1 MSVSSTNAS
10 VGFANAELFRDLGPA
25 ELARLE
31 RAAHPRHYDAGAVI
45 LQEGQGG
52 IAFFVV
58 TSGNVVV
65 TRAGSDGQQREIRRI
80 GPGGSFGEMALFS
93 DRPRA
98 GTVTALEPT
107 ECLALHRLEFLDE
120 LRRSPEVAL
129 RLLDSLAV
137 RLDAASEL
145 A

>member
-10 VGFANAELFRDLGPA
+10 VGFANAELFRGLSPS
-25 ELARLE
+25 ELTRLE
-31 RAAHPRHYDAGAVI
+31 RASHPRHYDAGAVI
-45 LQEGQGG
+45 VREGEGG

-58 TSGNVVV
+58 TSGKVVV
-65 TRAGSDGQQREIRRI
+65 TRMGSDGQSREIRSI

-98 GTVTALEPT
+98 GTVTAVEPT
-107 ECLALHRLEFLDE
+107 DCLALHRLEFLDE

-129 RLLDSLAV
+129 RLLDSLAT
-137 RLDAASEL
+137 RLDQASEVP
-145 A
+145 

>member
-1 MSVSSTNAS
+1 VSSTNAS
-10 VGFANAELFRDLGPA
+10 VGFANAELFRNLSPA

-31 RAAHPRHYDAGAVI
+31 RAAHPRHYDSGAVI
-45 LQEGQGG
+45 IREGEGG

-58 TSGNVVV
+58 TSGKVVV
-65 TRAGSDGQQREIRRI
+65 TRAGSDGQPHEIRSI

-98 GTVTALEPT
+98 GSVTAVEPT
-107 ECLALHRLEFLDE
+107 DCLALHRLEFLDE
-120 LRRSPEVAL
+120 LRRNPEVAL

-137 RLDAASEL
+137 RLDQASEL
-145 A
+145 P